1 MRQPFIIIV
10 CGVLVLATLGCSRSS
25 SSGREAR
32 ASGPALPVKFQ
43 QITPVQVRQ
52 SIDVVGTLAAS
63 DEVTVS
69 AEVEGRVSRV
79 HADLGDHVSA
89 GQPLVELD
97 SEKLR
102 YAFEQQRAALAR
114 ARAKYGVE
122 EGKPLPA
129 PESTPDVQKAAA
141 EFTQARQARDRA
153 AELERRS
160 LLPAEQREAA
170 EAKYESARAQYESS
184 LQNAKNLAADI
195 DAATAGVHLAER
207 DLRDAMIRAPFEG
220 YVAKRLVSLGE
231 FLRVQTPVMA
241 VVKLDPLKLT
251 TEVPEKMAPWVR
263 TGQKVELN
271 VDAYPDRSLAGTI
284 TRISPAVNEQTRTF
298 AVEATVPN
306 RDGTLRPGTFAR
318 VRITSDKIDSVLRL
332 PASAFQFRYGI
343 NRVFLLT
350 KGDVVTAKEVLLGDR
365 VGDDV
370 EVTTALDSGAR
381 VAVSNVEKLSEG
393 LRVAVDG
400 TGEK

>member
-1 MRQPFIIIV
+1 MRQPLIFI
-10 CGVLVLATLGCSRSS
+10 GGALVVATLGCSGSRATGRNGK
-25 SSGREAR
+25 SSGSAIR
-32 ASGPALPVKFQ
+32 VKVQ
-43 QITPVQVRQ
+43 QVKLVQIRR

-69 AEVEGRVSRV
+69 AEVEGRVSRI
-79 HADLGDHVSA
+79 HADLGDHVGA
-89 GQPLVELD
+89 GQPLIELD

-102 YAFEQQRAALAR
+102 YAFDQQRAALER
-114 ARAKYGVE
+114 ACGKYGVE

-141 EFTQARQARDRA
+141 EFTQAKQARERA
-153 AELERRS
+153 VQLERRS
-160 LLPAEQREAA
+160 LLPTEQREAA

-195 DAATAGVHLAER
+195 DAATAGMRLAER
-207 DLRDAMIRAPFEG
+207 DLRDAFIRAPFDG

-263 TGQKVELN
+263 NGQQVELN
-271 VDAYPDRSLAGTI
+271 VDAYPDRRLVGTV

-306 RDGTLRPGTFAR
+306 RDGALRPGTFAR
-318 VRITSDKIDSVLRL
+318 VRIASDKIDSVLRL

-365 VGDDV
+365 VGEDV
-370 EVTTALDSGAR
+370 EVTTALESGAS

-400 TGEK
+400 SGEK